1 MWIGELKTA
10 IPQAELAWRCEIH
23 VTNMDL
29 YKLVCAAPVKLS
41 VVLHHTVWIEI
52 SQIRTASQGLG
63 VMILVFSRFNSGTRC
78 DGS

>member
-52 SQIRTASQGLG
+52 F
-63 VMILVFSRFNSGTRC
+63 MILVFSRFNSGTRC